1 MSSLIRP
8 FLAVAMTALATINS
22 GCDSS
27 TANTAPSS
35 ATVGDASKAPPSG
48 DQAKKGRSGPP
59 ATVISLTKVGA
70 TDVEV
75 TEETVGSLEDILDP
89 RISAEIAGRI
99 TRIYAE
105 VGTRVRKGQLL
116 AELDVT
122 DIEIQSRSDR
132 AEIGRLEAL
141 VENQERIATRNMQLV
156 DQNFISRNALDE
168 SIAQRNALREQLS
181 AAKTKLEA
189 TGSSL
194 RKSKVI
200 SPIDG
205 RVEELIIAV
214 GNYVKL
220 GDPMFRLVGTQK
232 MRAHLPFPES
242 ASPRLKVGAPVRLS
256 SPLVPNRVIE
266 AKITEIRPSVTTA
279 SRALNVIVAFDN
291 DGAFRGGGTVNASIV
306 TSTKSNIIMVP
317 EQSVVLR
324 PAGRVVYTVADGRA
338 TQKLVEVGIRKGG
351 MIEIVN
357 GLQGGETLALD
368 GAGFLTNG
376 AAIQVARAPGGPGG
390 AGKSAGADGPAGKGA
405 IPAAAAPAD
414 DKGSKGGKS

>member
-1 MSSLIRP
+1 MSSLIHP
-8 FLAVAMTALATINS
+8 LLAVAMTAVATFLA

-27 TANTAPSS
+27 TANTAPSGV
-35 ATVGDASKAPPSG
+35 TVGDTVKGAPPG
-48 DQAKKGRSGPP
+48 DQAKKGRSGPA
-59 ATVISLTKVGA
+59 ATVVTLTKAGA

-89 RISAEIAGRI
+89 RISAEIPGRI
-99 TRIYAE
+99 TRLYAE

-116 AELDVT
+116 AELDVI

-141 VENQERIATRNMQLV
+141 LENQERIATRNMQLV

-194 RKSKVI
+194 RKSKVL

-205 RVEELIIAV
+205 RVEELLTAV

-256 SPLVPNRVIE
+256 SPLVPNKVIS
-266 AKITEIRPSVTTA
+266 AQITEIRPSVTTT
-279 SRALNVIVAFDN
+279 SRALNVIVAFEN
-291 DGAFRGGGTVNASIV
+291 DGSFRGGGTVNASIV
-306 TSTKSNIIMVP
+306 TSMKSNIIMVP

-324 PAGRVVYTVADGRA
+324 PAGRVVYTVVDGRA
-338 TQKLVEVGIRKGG
+338 TQKVVDVGIRKNG
-351 MIEIVN
+351 MIEIVG
-357 GLQGGETLALD
+357 GLEGGETLALD

-376 AAIQVARAPGGPGG
+376 AAIQVARAPGG
-390 AGKSAGADGPAGKGA
+390 AGKSAGTDGNPASKSA

>member
-1 MSSLIRP
+1 MSWLIRP
-8 FLAVAMTALATINS
+8 ILAVAMTALATWLA
-22 GCDSS
+22 GCDAS

-35 ATVGDASKAPPSG
+35 AADAGKGAPTG
-48 DQAKKGRSGPP
+48 DQSKKGRSGPS
-59 ATVISLTKVGA
+59 ATNITLTKVGA
-70 TDVEV
+70 TDIEV
-75 TEETVGSLEDILDP
+75 TEDTVGTLEEIFDP
-89 RISAEIAGRI
+89 RISAEIPGRV
-99 TRIYAE
+99 TRVLAE
-105 VGTRVRKGQLL
+105 VGTRVKKGQLL
-116 AELDVT
+116 AELDVV

-141 VENQERIATRNMQLV
+141 LENQERIATRNMQLV

-194 RKSKVI
+194 RKAKVI

-205 RVEELIIAV
+205 RVEELIIAA

-256 SPLVPNRVIE
+256 SPLVPNKVVNAR
-266 AKITEIRPSVTTA
+266 ITEIRPSVTTA

-291 DGAFRGGGTVNASIV
+291 DGSFRGGGTVNGSIV
-306 TSTKSNIIMVP
+306 TSTKSGIIMVP

-324 PAGRVVYTVADGRA
+324 PAGRVVYAVVDGRA
-338 TQKLVEVGIRKGG
+338 TQKLVEVGIRKEG
-351 MIEIVN
+351 MIEIVS

-376 AAIQVARAPGGPGG
+376 AAVQVARAPGSPGG
-390 AGKSAGADGPAGKGA
+390 GGKSAAADANPAAKGA
-405 IPAAAAPAD
+405 IPAAAGPVD
-414 DKGSKGGKS
+414 GKGAKGGKS